1 MLHSSRMAPS
11 EIHARLATSYILFM
25 ALAAVW
31 NLVAAAR
38 RQGVSGTAF
47 GILVIGE
54 LLALAQTA
62 LGLALALGGASPART
77 VHILYGVTTVL
88 TLPAYYAFSK
98 GRDDRT
104 AAFIYA
110 GLCLFLAIA
119 GYRAVLTGA

>member
-1 MLHSSRMAPS
+1 MALS

-25 ALAAVW
+25 AIAAAW

-38 RQGVSGTAF
+38 RRGVSGTTF
-47 GILVIGE
+47 GILVIAE
-54 LLALAQTA
+54 LLALGQAA
-62 LGLALALGGASPART
+62 LGIALALSGDRPARA
-77 VHILYGVTTVL
+77 VHILYGLTTVL

-104 AAFIYA
+104 ASLIYA
-110 GLCLFLAIA
+110 GLCLFLAVA